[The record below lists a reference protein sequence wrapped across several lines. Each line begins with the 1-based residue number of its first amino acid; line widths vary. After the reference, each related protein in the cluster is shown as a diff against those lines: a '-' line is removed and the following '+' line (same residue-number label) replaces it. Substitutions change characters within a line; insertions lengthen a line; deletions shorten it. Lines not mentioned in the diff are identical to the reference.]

1 MLFLVTAAWSPVA
14 LTADLFRYIDDSGVT
29 VLDDHVPPSLVKNG
43 YTILDAAGRVVKVVP
58 RALSDAENVERD
70 TQPAN
75 DERIRKETAE
85 REAADA
91 ALLKLYSGPNEVK
104 RARDTKV
111 ASVAGFVNTA
121 RSNLQQILSQKRQLE
136 TRIADIERADDT
148 IPKQDLDRIA
158 TLDARIEQ
166 IQAAIDAK
174 ESEMAQLKQD
184 YAADLKRVLELYNL
198 PEEST

>member
-1 MLFLVTAAWSPVA
+1 
-14 LTADLFRYIDDSGVT
+14 
-29 VLDDHVPPSLVKNG
+29 
-43 YTILDAAGRVVKVVP
+43 
-58 RALSDAENVERD
+58 
-70 TQPAN
+70 
-75 DERIRKETAE
+75 
-85 REAADA
+85 
-91 ALLKLYSGPNEVK
+91 
-104 RARDTKV
+104 
-111 ASVAGFVNTA
+111 
-121 RSNLQQILSQKRQLE
+121 LE